1 VILRQAKDRR
11 FQDRWASR
19 GVASILCQRIL
30 TESVTTQIIDSNL
43 RSISFLT
50 TMAEVDANAALA
62 LVAEGTKQVTKTKKR
77 RPARKQ
83 VEAKKLADQ
92 APKQTGH
99 TYNIWYSKW
108 SGGDTNDPFAAKE
121 HADTRCDIA
130 KDSGYT
136 RADRTPGSYF
146 CLFFARGMCPNGYV
160 PLHLY

>member
-1 VILRQAKDRR
+1 MTDTI
-11 FQDRWASR
+11 
-19 GVASILCQRIL
+19 
-30 TESVTTQIIDSNL
+30 
-43 RSISFLT
+43 
-50 TMAEVDANAALA
+50 DANTALAALA
-62 LVAEGTKQVTKTKKR
+62 ESTKQVTTKTKKR

-108 SGGDTNDPFAAKE
+108 SGGDHNDPFAAKE
-121 HADTRCDIA
+121 HAETRCSIA

-136 RADRTPGSYF
+136 RGDRTPGTYF

-160 PLHLY
+160 SESGLRC

>member
-1 VILRQAKDRR
+1 MDENTA
-11 FQDRWASR
+11 
-19 GVASILCQRIL
+19 L
-30 TESVTTQIIDSNL
+30 T
-43 RSISFLT
+43 
-50 TMAEVDANAALA
+50 ALA
-62 LVAEGTKQVTKTKKR
+62 ESSKEVVKEKKKKR

-83 VEAKKLADQ
+83 VEGKKLADQ

-121 HADTRCDIA
+121 HAETRCNIA

-136 RADRTPGSYF
+136 KADRVPGSYF

-160 PLHLY
+160 P

>member
-1 VILRQAKDRR
+1 
-11 FQDRWASR
+11 
-19 GVASILCQRIL
+19 
-30 TESVTTQIIDSNL
+30 
-43 RSISFLT
+43 
-50 TMAEVDANAALA
+50 MAEVDVNAALT

-146 CLFFARGMCPNGYV
+146 CLFFARGMCPNGYM
-160 PLHLY
+160 PFLFTY